1 MRRTEIILSI
11 ILMVISI
18 TIFILTYQFPQQT
31 VALPPTAFP
40 RFVSLSLWV
49 LSLILFL
56 QGVKEIKKTSLE
68 KVPKLSKLNK
78 TFIVKLVVMIF
89 LAYFYTLLIRIVG
102 YVYAT
107 PPFIAGNMLLFN
119 EKRSTLVI
127 ITSLLVTIL
136 LYILFKM
143 VFKVPLPRFSL
154 F

>member
-1 MRRTEIILSI
+1 MKRTEIILSI
-11 ILMVISI
+11 ILMAISI
-18 TIFILTYQFPQQT
+18 IIFILTYQFPQQT

-40 RFVSLSLWV
+40 RFVSISLLV

-56 QGVKEIKKTSLE
+56 QSIKEIKKTSIE

-78 TFIVKLVVMIF
+78 AFIIKLVVMIF
-89 LAYFYTLLIRIVG
+89 LAYFYTLLIRIIG
-102 YVYAT
+102 YIYAT
-107 PPFIAGNMLLFN
+107 PPFVAGNMILFN
-119 EKRSTLVI
+119 EKRSILVI
-127 ITSLLVTIL
+127 ITSLLVTTL